1 MLFVDEIDDRSNRHE
16 CDQPVCKRRQSM
28 KQVFADVRIANT
40 CEKGPKDEESNM
52 EAIVQSFLTF
62 RRVVLARCLFDT
74 P

>member
-52 EAIVQSFLTF
+52 EAIVQSSSTVRAALLSS
-62 RRVVLARCLFDT
+62 VG
-74 P
+74 